1 MWINRIRQFYRAIFD
16 RIDENDLEFIQKFL
30 PLECEQKIFF
40 AQHPADQKH
49 AVNVARM
56 IEEKFHGDRFEIRCG
71 LLHDVGRVNGDLNI
85 FGKVF
90 CVLAEKF
97 PALIMTSSQKNMFE
111 VYKNHASIGAEKLR
125 AIGLNSEA
133 DIISKHHDPENKNDP
148 SALKILRF
156 ADESN

>member
-1 MWINRIRQFYRAIFD
+1 MWIKRIRQFYRAIFD
-16 RIDENDLEFIQKFL
+16 RIDANDLEFIKKFL
-30 PLECEQKIFF
+30 PLECEQKIFS
-40 AQHPADQKH
+40 
-49 AVNVARM
+49 VNVARM

-111 VYKNHASIGAEKLR
+111 VYKNHALIGAEKLR

-133 DIISKHHDPENKNDP
+133 DIISKHHDPENKNDSP
-148 SALKILRF
+148 ALKKLR
-156 ADESN
+156 ASDESN